1 MERKTFL
8 KSSLAV
14 AAAAIPGMGT
24 ALPHALAS
32 DALKKKVMITWWGWG
47 DPPVHRNVTSS
58 AAVSHNSP
66 NDAVKVFYEKS
77 HPGVVIDTTSYPYPD
92 YVTALKTAFAG
103 GNEPDTVELEPGP
116 LVTEYQPYV
125 LPLDGYAAQRWGPNW
140 RSQAATKRGQRVL
153 SWAVPCGKR

>member
-24 ALPHALAS
+24 ALPRALAS
-32 DALKKKVMITWWGWG
+32 DALKKKVTLTWWGWG

-77 HPGVVIDTTSYPYPD
+77 HPGVVIDTYDDHRIAMSFSLAALGGVPVTINDPD
-92 YVTALKTAFAG
+92 CVSKTFPGYFKAFGSIA
-103 GNEPDTVELEPGP
+103 
-116 LVTEYQPYV
+116 
-125 LPLDGYAAQRWGPNW
+125 R
-140 RSQAATKRGQRVL
+140 
-153 SWAVPCGKR
+153 